1 MSRNNHDS
9 VVHREDKRRKII
21 DDFSKHTIYW
31 KNYTKEEV
39 MVWNRMIALRNHIQD
54 HWIYKLEEG
63 VQIDQIPREMTDLPV
78 LNSLRIASYNLKY
91 E

>member
-1 MSRNNHDS
+1 
-9 VVHREDKRRKII
+9 
-21 DDFSKHTIYW
+21 
-31 KNYTKEEV
+31 